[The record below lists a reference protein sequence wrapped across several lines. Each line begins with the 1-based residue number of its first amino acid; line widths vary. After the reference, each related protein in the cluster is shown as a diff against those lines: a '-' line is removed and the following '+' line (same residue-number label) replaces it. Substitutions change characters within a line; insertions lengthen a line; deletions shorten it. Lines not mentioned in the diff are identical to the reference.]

1 MHLRM
6 NAELNVLQ
14 GQSLNSH
21 RRRPRKEIRS
31 SKMGISSVK
40 STSFFSSVHRLLASG
55 RSTRCCKA
63 IGNYVMFILGAKM
76 NQEIRARE
84 GPDTQSNGVITM
96 PIKSKEPNRSKTQ
109 TSNNQTNQKNKPNQQ
124 EQAKTKGKVMY
135 KNRYYT

>member
-1 MHLRM
+1 
-6 NAELNVLQ
+6 
-14 GQSLNSH
+14 
-21 RRRPRKEIRS
+21 
-31 SKMGISSVK
+31 
-40 STSFFSSVHRLLASG
+40 
-55 RSTRCCKA
+55 
-63 IGNYVMFILGAKM
+63 MFILGAKM